1 MLTQLDKSTIVILYL
16 FCNIL
21 VLIVTIEIWRQN
33 RTHFKGLELWV
44 ISHVMQLVGLFL
56 ISTQSHVPFILSS
69 FVASMIILVG
79 FYYFILSFEYFL
91 GATSIRKLNIS
102 LLILTSIVFLYHT
115 IVIDDFRVRVISF
128 SLMMVIFSLQAIVIF
143 LKQIMYEK
151 NNYYALPLV
160 AFVLYFFTYSSRMI
174 SAISDYQGVSF
185 LISAP
190 HDNVFLMVSLFAGI
204 TMTMGLVYVING
216 RLIEELTSQAYIR
229 EELLEETKSLA
240 EIDGLTGLFNRIT
253 CDKILQSEKKNAVKY
268 KKGLAILLIDLDH
281 FKFINDTYGHL
292 EGDRILI
299 EFAELLNNQI
309 RQSDY
314 SARWGGDEFLV
325 ILPEVSLESA
335 FIIADKLKASVEEK
349 LIIDKKSIT
358 ISIGLSILEPN
369 YTIKD
374 FISSVDS
381 ALYNAKTNGRN
392 TISIYEKS

>member
-1 MLTQLDKSTIVILYL
+1 MLNLLDKSTIVVLYI

-44 ISHVMQLVGLFL
+44 ISHVLQLVGLFL
-56 ISTQSHVPFILSS
+56 VSTQSHVPFILSS

-79 FYYFILSFEYFL
+79 FYCFIVSFEYFL
-91 GATSIRKLNIS
+91 GATRIRKLNIS
-102 LLILTSIVFLYHT
+102 LLILTSVVFLYYT
-115 IVIDDFRVRVISF
+115 IVTDDFRGRVIAF
-128 SLMMVIFSLQAIVIF
+128 SLMMVVFSLQAVIIF
-143 LKQIMYEK
+143 LKQIMYK
-151 NNYYALPLV
+151 KSNYYALPLI
-160 AFVLYFFTYSSRMI
+160 AFVLYFFTYSSRAI
-174 SAISDYQGVSF
+174 SAISGYQGVSF

-190 HDNVFLMVSLFAGI
+190 QDNVFLMVSLFAGI

-240 EIDGLTGLFNRIT
+240 EIDGLTGLCNRIT
-253 CDKILQSEKKNAVKY
+253 CDKILQSEKKYAVKHN
-268 KKGLAILLIDLDH
+268 KGLVILLIDLDN

-299 EFAELLNNQI
+299 EFSELLSSQI

-325 ILPEVSLESA
+325 ILPEVNLESA
-335 FIIADKLKASVEEK
+335 YKIADKLKSSVEEK
-349 LIIDKKSIT
+349 LIINKKSIT
-358 ISIGLSILEPN
+358 ISIGLSILDHN